1 MVKMSH
7 YFRDW
12 GQPTL
17 TIDWVSIWG
26 QDKLGE
32 NPKHSETDGTLWAV
46 MLDALP
52 RPGLLGHTLQVIASS
67 LVNFI
72 MLGVVF
78 ARFSAPFKRASTVR
92 CVGVGI
98 PAAL

>member
-32 NPKHSETDGTLWAV
+32 NPKHSETDGIQNRL
-46 MLDALP
+46 
-52 RPGLLGHTLQVIASS
+52 IAGQ
-67 LVNFI
+67 LCKY
-72 MLGVVF
+72 
-78 ARFSAPFKRASTVR
+78 ARGF
-92 CVGVGI
+92 
-98 PAAL
+98 L